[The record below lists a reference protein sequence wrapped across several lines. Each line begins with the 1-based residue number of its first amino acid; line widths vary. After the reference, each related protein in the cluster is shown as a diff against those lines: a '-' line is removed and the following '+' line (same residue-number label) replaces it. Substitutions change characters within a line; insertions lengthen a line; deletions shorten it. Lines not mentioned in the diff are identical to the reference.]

1 MGTRKPGAIALT
13 LGLALAAACSNA
25 LAPEREIRF
34 VGHVEGLTEAMLP
47 AHVTAAAHANDD
59 CDAGRVL
66 ATAATQ
72 TDAQGDYGFAL
83 RLPTSITVCVLVAI
97 ETEVDGVVMGDTVRV
112 GTVRPPVVE
121 SGDSVSIP
129 GAKIRIVIKRP

>member
-1 MGTRKPGAIALT
+1 M
-13 LGLALAAACSNA
+13 
-25 LAPEREIRF
+25 
-34 VGHVEGLTEAMLP
+34 
-47 AHVTAAAHANDD
+47 TA
-59 CDAGRVL
+59 
-66 ATAATQ
+66 
-72 TDAQGDYGFAL
+72 
-83 RLPTSITVCVLVAI
+83 CVLVAI

>member
-1 MGTRKPGAIALT
+1 METRRRETLALT
-13 LGLALAAACSNA
+13 LGLVLAAACSDA

-47 AHVTAAAHANDD
+47 AQVTAAAHANDD

-72 TDAQGDYGFAL
+72 TDAQGDL
-83 RLPTSITVCVLVAI
+83 RYAS
-97 ETEVDGVVMGDTVRV
+97 
-112 GTVRPPVVE
+112 PP
-121 SGDSVSIP
+121 P
-129 GAKIRIVIKRP
+129 